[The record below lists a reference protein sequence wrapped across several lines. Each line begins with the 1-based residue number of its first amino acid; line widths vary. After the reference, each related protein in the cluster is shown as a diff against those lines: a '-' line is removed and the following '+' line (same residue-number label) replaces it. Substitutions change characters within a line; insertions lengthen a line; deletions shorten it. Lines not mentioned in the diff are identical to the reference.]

1 VFYIE
6 PKSQNKVDD
15 NGTTKSEKGNVNEV
29 QANGAGANAKL
40 VAQIR
45 AHAKGVFFY
54 VFLYVVHLISAVYF
68 YLHYTLSNAAVSNM
82 FYIDEVNL
90 EILERFHI

>member
-29 QANGAGANAKL
+29 QANGAGAYAKL
-40 VAQIR
+40 VSQVG
-45 AHAKGVFFY
+45 AHAES
-54 VFLYVVHLISAVYF
+54 II
-68 YLHYTLSNAAVSNM
+68 
-82 FYIDEVNL
+82 FYIFFN
-90 EILERFHI
+90 IFHLSEQYLLAYITL